1 MSEFSKRIRDELD
14 FREEARNAAMLRRN
28 FQGEP
33 RVVVPEVVTELVT
46 RRVLVLEYVEGT
58 RIDRLHERL
67 ASGELDLQ
75 RLVETVVDA
84 YIKMMLEDGVFHAD
98 PHAGNLLVDPQGR
111 LVLLD
116 FGMVLQVERET
127 RRRLVETVLA
137 AARQDVDGVINGF
150 YELGI
155 LDPDVD
161 RGTVRDAAQSLM
173 AVSLRDDDL
182 AAADPAAGRA
192 GTADVLRV
200 AADAAVQPGLLRPGG
215 RARRGDRAPLRPE
228 LQRARDGPAGAR
240 PLGEAADAGR
250 ARAGPARAA
259 SPTGPR
265 RRSPRRATLRD
276 LVRRVERDELR
287 VRWHPR
293 DTLELQRFLA
303 QQVRR
308 ALLAL
313 FAFTIAVIA
322 SVVYLATRRLEV
334 LVLGLL
340 IAFGMFF
347 VIFLLPTHLFQNPL
361 RFRRRWPAAERV
373 ARSGPASG
381 AASPS
386 TARRAC
392 GTPPRPRPWPAPGA
406 RGRRRWPA
414 RIPLPASE
422 NSTTWRWLL
431 IRSRSSPRTS
441 AISSRRTRAARRR
454 SSQWSQPWSTQ
465 AASAAPASSWT
476 SVPSSR
482 ASGTHERHGQRHARE
497 IQLEVR
503 GEVLLRPAAPSRCRK
518 GRRPSLRRG
527 GLEAGPPALHRR
539 GESGSV
545 QADLSLRARR
555 RRAGR

>member
-1 MSEFSKRIRDELD
+1 VRAFVIFGRLLPFVLAFMWDRRRFLVAGRPRRRDAERHRLRAERLTGTLAALGPTFIKLAQVFAARADILPEPYLSAIATLTDQVPPLPPGVAERVVREELGRDVGQVFGRFEPEPLAAASLGQVHRASYAGREVVVKVLRPGVEELVGEDLDVSFRILFLLNLLFPNHRTRAITAIVSEFSKRIRDELD
-14 FREEARNAAMLRRN
+14 FREEARNAGMLRRN
-28 FQGEP
+28 FQNEP

-116 FGMVLQVERET
+116 FGMVLQVERDT

-173 AVSLRDDDL
+173 AVSLKDETSPRQIQRLVEQVLSTFYDWPL
-182 AAADPAAGRA
+182 MLPSNLVYFGRA
-192 GTADVLRV
+192 GVLV
-200 AADAAVQPGLLRPGG
+200 EGIGLRYDPNFNAL
-215 RARRGDRAPLRPE
+215 AM
-228 LQRARDGPAGAR
+228 AR
-240 PLGEAADAGR
+240 PVLARSAKRLVRGVLEQDPRTRVTDWTQEAFTL
-250 ARAGPARAA
+250 AR
-259 SPTGPR
+259 
-265 RRSPRRATLRD
+265 TLRD

-313 FAFTIAVIA
+313 FAFTVAVIA

-361 RFRRRWPAAERV
+361 RFRRRWPAR
-373 ARSGPASG
+373 
-381 AASPS
+381 
-386 TARRAC
+386 
-392 GTPPRPRPWPAPGA
+392 
-406 RGRRRWPA
+406 
-414 RIPLPASE
+414 
-422 NSTTWRWLL
+422 
-431 IRSRSSPRTS
+431 
-441 AISSRRTRAARRR
+441 
-454 SSQWSQPWSTQ
+454 
-465 AASAAPASSWT
+465 
-476 SVPSSR
+476 
-482 ASGTHERHGQRHARE
+482 
-497 IQLEVR
+497 
-503 GEVLLRPAAPSRCRK
+503 
-518 GRRPSLRRG
+518 
-527 GLEAGPPALHRR
+527 
-539 GESGSV
+539 
-545 QADLSLRARR
+545 
-555 RRAGR
+555 

>member
-1 MSEFSKRIRDELD
+1 MRALVIFGRLLPFVLAFMWDRRRFLVLGRPRRRDAERHRLRAERLTGTLAELGPTFIKLAQVFAARADILPEPYLSAIATLTDQVPPLPPGVAERVVREELGREVGQVFGRFEPEPLAAASLGQVHRASYAGREVVVKVLRPGVEELVGEDLDVSFRILFLLNLLFPNHRTRAITAIVSEFSKRIRDELD

-28 FQGEP
+28 FQNEP

-67 ASGELDLQ
+67 ASGELDLA

-116 FGMVLQVERET
+116 FGMVLQVERDT

-173 AVSLRDDDL
+173 AVSLKDETSPRQIQRL
-182 AAADPAAGRA
+182 VEQVLNTFYEWPLMLPSNLVYFGRA
-192 GTADVLRV
+192 GVLV
-200 AADAAVQPGLLRPGG
+200 EGIGLRYDPNFNAL
-215 RARRGDRAPLRPE
+215 AM
-228 LQRARDGPAGAR
+228 AR
-240 PLGEAADAGR
+240 PVLARSAKRLVRGVLEQDPRTRVTDWTQEAFTL
-250 ARAGPARAA
+250 AR
-259 SPTGPR
+259 
-265 RRSPRRATLRD
+265 TLRD

-313 FAFTIAVIA
+313 FAFTVAVIA

-361 RFRRRWPAAERV
+361 RFRRRWPAR
-373 ARSGPASG
+373 
-381 AASPS
+381 
-386 TARRAC
+386 
-392 GTPPRPRPWPAPGA
+392 
-406 RGRRRWPA
+406 
-414 RIPLPASE
+414 
-422 NSTTWRWLL
+422 
-431 IRSRSSPRTS
+431 
-441 AISSRRTRAARRR
+441 
-454 SSQWSQPWSTQ
+454 
-465 AASAAPASSWT
+465 
-476 SVPSSR
+476 
-482 ASGTHERHGQRHARE
+482 
-497 IQLEVR
+497 
-503 GEVLLRPAAPSRCRK
+503 
-518 GRRPSLRRG
+518 
-527 GLEAGPPALHRR
+527 
-539 GESGSV
+539 
-545 QADLSLRARR
+545 
-555 RRAGR
+555 